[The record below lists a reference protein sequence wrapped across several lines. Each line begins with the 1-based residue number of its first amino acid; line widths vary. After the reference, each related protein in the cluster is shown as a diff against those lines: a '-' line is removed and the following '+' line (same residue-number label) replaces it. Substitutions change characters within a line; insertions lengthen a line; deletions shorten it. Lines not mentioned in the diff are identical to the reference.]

1 MLGSCAGQCP
11 AVPVLYRLVSVM
23 TELLAH
29 QAAAVVKQALKACQT
44 CCRAAVAAV
53 VAQSQGALKAE
64 GGVQQLWDA
73 TLALQQQAG
82 ALLAS
87 HANAG
92 VRLQAAKFIEHL
104 LVKEAEAQLLQ

>member
-1 MLGSCAGQCP
+1 MLQLQHDGSAELCTWLAGMLGSCAGQCP

-53 VAQSQGALKAE
+53 VAQVGPEHLGA
-64 GGVQQLWDA
+64 VRHQL
-73 TLALQQQAG
+73 
-82 ALLAS
+82 S
-87 HANAG
+87 C
-92 VRLQAAKFIEHL
+92 VRLQILAMCSRLAKL
-104 LVKEAEAQLLQ
+104 